1 MRALLLLSIL
11 SLSAPQG
18 PRELWSQGERA
29 QAITALKAELDEG
42 ESPALR
48 RQLVEW
54 CLATHKYRAA
64 LEAAEPLGD
73 AGDSQ
78 RGRALYFLGKYEE
91 ALSLLDEGDGEAV
104 LMRVEALRAL
114 GRDWSE
120 WVEPAAKLL
129 GETDH
134 RVLLLRARALLERG
148 EHAEAA
154 AGFALVLER
163 APLEAEATFGL
174 GRALV
179 LSGKRTLGL
188 ETLERHRELTP
199 LLDALDFA
207 QRGLDLAPTHGPNYA
222 ALGDAWRAL
231 VPHDPSSYARAE
243 AAYVTALNRM
253 EGATRVPVHLR
264 RARLIADHGVG
275 FFAAAHALDRALE
288 EGKDPQLFVRA
299 ADYYERGGDVASAI
313 IRLERA
319 LAMRPGDRAIR
330 ERIERARKGR

>member
-1 MRALLLLSIL
+1 MRALLLLSLFVL
-11 SLSAPQG
+11 SPPQG
-18 PRELWSQGERA
+18 PRALWSQGERA
-29 QAITALKAELDEG
+29 RAITALSAELEER

-48 RQLVEW
+48 RQLVQW
-54 CLATHKYRAA
+54 CFAVHKYRAA
-64 LEAAEPLGD
+64 LDAAEPLGD
-73 AGDSQ
+73 AGDSH
-78 RGRALYFLGKYEE
+78 RGRALYFLGRYEE
-91 ALSLLDEGDGEAV
+91 ALVLLDEGDGEAV

-134 RVLLLRARALLERG
+134 RVPLLRARALLERG
-148 EHAEAA
+148 DHAEAA
-154 AGFALVLER
+154 AGFARVLER
-163 APLEAEATFGL
+163 APLEAEAIFGL

-179 LSGKRTLGL
+179 FSGERERGL
-188 ETLERHRELTP
+188 KTLERHRELTP

-207 QRGLDLAPTHGPNYA
+207 QRGLDLAPAHGPNHA

-231 VPHDPSSYARAE
+231 FPYDPSAYARAE
-243 AAYVTALNRM
+243 AAYDVALSLM
-253 EGATRVPVHLR
+253 EGEARVPVHLR

-288 EGKDPQLFVRA
+288 EGKDAQLLVRA
-299 ADYYERGGDVASAI
+299 AEYYERGGDVATAI

-319 LAMRPGDRAIR
+319 LAIRPGDRAIR
-330 ERIERARKGR
+330 ERIERAREGR